1 MPVPE
6 QAENPIRKSRFR
18 TLIHVKRIVGTDP
31 ETARV
36 QALIGGGWN
45 QRRRLSMPL
54 KSLPKDIQSQIEPET
69 ILFGKVDLAATRGS
83 ELKPTDIQLGPT
95 QEEVDEMFDRDPDLA
110 WLKTGADELYPHGFW
125 KADEWNTGLMFR
137 KYPDGSIHEIERIDT
152 PPLPRD

>member
-1 MPVPE
+1 MSYLEKVDQPVRE
-6 QAENPIRKSRFR
+6 SRFR
-18 TLIHVKRIVGTDP
+18 TLIHVKRVIGSNP

-36 QALIGGGWN
+36 QALLSGWGK
-45 QRRRLSMPL
+45 RRRLTMPL
-54 KSLPKDIQSQIEPET
+54 NSLPEGIQQQIEPDT
-69 ILFGKVDLAATRGS
+69 ILFAQVNLAAEKGS
-83 ELKPTDIQLGPT
+83 QLKPTDIQLGPT

-152 PPLPRD
+152 PPLPRF